1 MTGII
6 TVSRGPPAEVAGAA
20 AGAGRQHLVQNR
32 IEREMPSSHFQQFLD
47 EATTPDPSS
56 DHPLGPDCLYG
67 LYVSWASLHGFR
79 PKSDQAFRAGMLR
92 CGVHPDNCR
101 LHMTGPAAADYIL
114 YSYPA
119 VA

>member
-1 MTGII
+1 MM
-6 TVSRGPPAEVAGAA
+6 
-20 AGAGRQHLVQNR
+20 QNR
-32 IEREMPSSHFQQFLD
+32 REREMPSSHFQQFLD
-47 EATTPDPSS
+47 EATTPDPSG

-67 LYVSWASLHGFR
+67 LYVNWASLHGFR
-79 PKSDQAFRAGMLR
+79 PKPDQAFRAGMLR
-92 CGVHPDNCR
+92 CGVDPDNCQ

>member
-1 MTGII
+1 M
-6 TVSRGPPAEVAGAA
+6 
-20 AGAGRQHLVQNR
+20 LQNR

-47 EATTPDPSS
+47 EATTPDPST

-67 LYVSWASLHGFR
+67 LYVSWASLHGLR
-79 PKSDQAFRAGMLR
+79 AKPDQAFRAGMLR
-92 CGVHPDNCR
+92 CGVDPDDCR

-114 YSYPA
+114 CSYPA